1 MSIRITHCF
10 ISFALALLL
19 NSCANVVTPSGGPKD
34 TVPPKVVSSEP
45 ENFSKNFTSSVL
57 TFEFDEY
64 ITLNNA
70 AQNVTF
76 SPPLA
81 QTPSYTVKGKK
92 LIIKMKEKPAA
103 GVTYSVSLNN
113 AVKDLHEGNV
123 VKDFTFVFSTGEL
136 IDTLSICGCVLD
148 AMTRKPVDNVW
159 AMLYDVKGRNA
170 DSLPYIAKPD
180 YLVKTG
186 KDGKFTFSGLKDND
200 YFVFALDDMN
210 SNRLYDLV
218 SERIAFADNLVSPV
232 YAGKGASKADEDT
245 LKTNV
250 VDALNLELLMFAV
263 DDTTQQLLRA
273 EAIKKG
279 QFRFAFRRP
288 VADSDIRMVGDYA
301 ERAMKVFSANRD
313 TVSFYFDPA
322 ADSISVVMRVDT
334 VSETKTYPV
343 KVRGKR
349 RPVTEFAVRANISN
363 ERLGTENPFELL
375 FDEPVVR
382 VGNSDSL
389 LFVAGSDSSYNSVTF
404 SREDE
409 YGFRYK
415 LNRDISFDT
424 LYSVVVPDSMF
435 FSYLGKTN
443 KKTSFKFKRSDYSD
457 FGSVFVK
464 VVMPEGLTQ
473 AVFYLVTEAGK
484 KVAEQTLT
492 SNGEVSFLDIA
503 PGKYHLKALLD
514 TDGNG
519 VWSPGRFDLKRQ
531 SEVIVAHPQLFD
543 VKANWDIDLEEVWTL

>member
-1 MSIRITHCF
+1 MSIRTTHCF

-34 TVPPKVVSSEP
+34 TMPPQVVSSEP
-45 ENFSKNFTSSVL
+45 QNFSKNFTSSVL

-92 LIIKMKEKPAA
+92 MIIKLKEKPAA

-113 AVKDLHEGNV
+113 AVKDLHEGNA

-136 IDTLSICGCVLD
+136 IDTLSIGGCVLD

-159 AMLYDVKGRNA
+159 AVLYDVNGRNA
-170 DSLPYIAKPD
+170 DSLPYVAKPD

-186 KDGKFTFSGLKDND
+186 KDGKFTFSGLKDHD

-210 SNRLYDLV
+210 SNRIYDLV
-218 SERIAFADNLVSPV
+218 SERIAFADNLVTPV
-232 YAGKGASKADEDT
+232 YAGKGGPKAADDT
-245 LKTNV
+245 LKANA

-273 EAIKKG
+273 EAVRRG

-288 VADSDIRMVGDYA
+288 VADSDIRMTGDYA
-301 ERAMKVFSANRD
+301 EKSMKVFSANRD
-313 TVSFYFDPA
+313 TVNFYFDPA

-334 VSETKTYPV
+334 ATETKTYPV

-349 RPVTEFAVRANISN
+349 KTGSEFAVGANISN

-375 FDEPVVR
+375 FDEPVVS

-389 LFVAGSDSSYNSVTF
+389 LFVAGSDSTYNSVTF

-409 YGFRYK
+409 FGFRYK
-415 LNRDISFDT
+415 LDRNISFDT

-464 VVMPEGLTQ
+464 VVMPEGLPQ
-473 AVFYLVTEAGK
+473 AVFYLVSEAGK
-484 KVAEQTLT
+484 TVAEQTLT

-519 VWSPGRFDLKRQ
+519 VWSPGRFDLKQQ
-531 SEVIVAHPQLFD
+531 SEVIVTHPHLFD